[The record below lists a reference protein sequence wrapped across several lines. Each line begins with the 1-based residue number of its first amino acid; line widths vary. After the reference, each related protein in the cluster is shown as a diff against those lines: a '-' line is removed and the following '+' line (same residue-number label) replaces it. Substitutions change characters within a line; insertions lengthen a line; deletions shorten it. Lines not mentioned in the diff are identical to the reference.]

1 MEQPKVSIIIPIYNT
16 EAYLKATVDS
26 ILRQTLYEIEIL
38 LINDG
43 STDRSLRIMQDLAA
57 SDNRIIL
64 FSQENKGLSA
74 TRNQGLAM
82 AKGEYIYFMDSD
94 DLLEATT
101 LEECYS
107 KCQTLRL
114 DFLFFDADTFS
125 DDDHIRLDNKY
136 SRTQGLEDRIYNG
149 VEMLNLQLDTFRFQ
163 SSACLSFIRRSFL
176 ERIKLIFL
184 PGIIHEDQLFT
195 AQLYMSADRTGFI
208 AKPFFK
214 RRIRANSI
222 MTRRF
227 SYQNMKCYFIVSSK
241 LLEFSKDK
249 NNEIKKTVR
258 RFISIMLNATVYRG
272 REMTVKEKF
281 RTLGRFLFSYP
292 RLVSVKSMLRL
303 FITKKS

>member
-26 ILRQTLYEIEIL
+26 ILRQTLYEIEIF

-64 FSQENKGLSA
+64 FSQENKGLSV

-149 VEMLNLQLDTFRFQ
+149 VEMLNLQLGTFQFQ
-163 SSACLSFIRRSFL
+163 SSACPELYPT
-176 ERIKLIFL
+176 LIF
-184 PGIIHEDQLFT
+184 
-195 AQLYMSADRTGFI
+195 RTYKTDI
-208 AKPFFK
+208 P
-214 RRIRANSI
+214 
-222 MTRRF
+222 TRNH
-227 SYQNMKCYFIVSSK
+227 S
-241 LLEFSKDK
+241 
-249 NNEIKKTVR
+249 
-258 RFISIMLNATVYRG
+258 
-272 REMTVKEKF
+272 
-281 RTLGRFLFSYP
+281 
-292 RLVSVKSMLRL
+292 
-303 FITKKS
+303 